1 MRVISNS
8 LIFIVGLF
16 VFYLHQKSI
25 IMIQRVQTLFLLG
38 MIICMALVFVF
49 PIWEK
54 TNPESSV
61 KYTLDAFYWYE
72 FAKNSS
78 SGDAWEVVHS
88 KQIFYLAGL
97 SVVSCFVALFSIFQ
111 YKKRLFQMKLGALNA
126 FVLMAFVAVAT
137 YFIYQGE
144 NQIEF
149 ESKGVFKVGYFLPLG
164 TLLFNSLANRFIKK
178 DEKLVRSVD
187 RIR

>member
-1 MRVISNS
+1 
-8 LIFIVGLF
+8 
-16 VFYLHQKSI
+16 
-25 IMIQRVQTLFLLG
+25 
-38 MIICMALVFVF
+38 
-49 PIWEK
+49 
-54 TNPESSV
+54 
-61 KYTLDAFYWYE
+61 
-72 FAKNSS
+72 
-78 SGDAWEVVHS
+78 
-88 KQIFYLAGL
+88 
-97 SVVSCFVALFSIFQ
+97 
-111 YKKRLFQMKLGALNA
+111 MKLGALNA